1 MPGHS
6 KSRAGVAART
16 GGPPGGVRRGNGA
29 GHGGPAKGVGKGP
42 ARGYTWEQATEGNE
56 LSVVHGASSA
66 RFYGPVAEGLRDQL
80 FALPSCPGYLRDPLW
95 AFALRGWAEAE
106 AQCLLGQ
113 EYLSSLTFEEQ
124 FTAKKQGQT
133 APIEIVQKLEKHA
146 ANMRDKVGLNPS
158 SAARLGKS
166 LAATEL
172 DIAKLAEHFMTSEMG
187 EDPGGDD

>member
-1 MPGHS
+1 MPGH
-6 KSRAGVAART
+6 KNKRLGIAP
-16 GGPPGGVRRGNGA
+16 PPGGPASGIPA
-29 GHGGPAKGVGKGP
+29 GGVGKGDKSGVP
-42 ARGYTWEQATEGNE
+42 ARGYTWDQFADGNE
-56 LSVVHGASSA
+56 ASVVHGASSA

-113 EYLSSLTFEEQ
+113 EYLASLPVHEKYN
-124 FTAKKQGQT
+124 AKKQGQT

-158 SAARLGKS
+158 SAARLGKLLKS
-166 LAATEL
+166 TEL
-172 DIAKLAEHFMTSEMG
+172 DIARLAAGFGEELLAED
-187 EDPGGDD
+187 EDGD